1 MKSKKLFILMFICN
15 PFMLFAQ
22 INERFNGESIS
33 EIWQGDNTRFVVS
46 NDRLQLN
53 APREAGQSYLSA
65 PSTAITNAEW
75 KLSLQM
81 NFTPSASNYMKFY
94 LCSDNPVLN
103 DALNGYY
110 LQIGGNSNRQIL
122 LYRQTGKTN
131 KMLGSG
137 EAMRLSMN
145 PVQIEVKVTKDDQ
158 GNWTVWSKKPDE
170 DDFIEEFT
178 CQDATFE
185 SSNYAGIIC
194 IYTLSNSANFSF
206 NSISTSGDAYIDVI
220 PPTLQSFNVWAD
232 SLLLRFSEPIDAE
245 QAVFHFSES
254 LSYQTEWK
262 NRQTDVIFRF
272 DTPLES
278 GKKYTLRLESI
289 PDLSGNILSDS
300 IIPFAL
306 VETIFP
312 KDIIINE
319 VLFNPPVG
327 GIEYVEIYNRSNKV
341 LDLSQLN
348 LARRTSGAIAS
359 AKALGKT
366 GNLIFPGEYRVIT
379 KSKEQV
385 CNFYNCQNEEAFL
398 VLESLP
404 VYGNES
410 GFVVLA
416 DKSNN
421 VIDELNYLSSMH
433 SPFIKDKKGV
443 SLERESFESDNWASA
458 SEDSGFGTPGY
469 ENSQHIHTAT
479 TEVSIKLEN
488 DVCFPYQDKEGH
500 LSILYYFKKGGYI
513 ANVSVF
519 SVNGRLIRKLA
530 ENMSLS
536 TQGTIYWDGKDENGR
551 IVPISPYILLFE
563 AFHPNGDIFRK
574 SLVGVVSK

>member
-22 INERFNGESIS
+22 INERFTGESLS
-33 EIWQGDNTRFVVS
+33 EIWEGNDRFIIS

-53 APREAGQSYLSA
+53 ASGDAAEQNYLSA

-81 NFTPSASNYMKFY
+81 NFNPTSGNYLKFY
-94 LCSDNPVLN
+94 LCSDSPALT

-110 LQIGGNSNRQIL
+110 LQIGGTTDKLISL
-122 LYRQTGKTN
+122 HRQTGKTN
-131 KMLGSG
+131 KKLGNG
-137 EAMRLSMN
+137 EAKRLDMN
-145 PVQIEVKVTKDDQ
+145 LVQIEVKVSKDDN

-170 DDFIEEFT
+170 VDFIEEFT

-185 SSNYAGIIC
+185 SSSYAGIVC
-194 IYTLSNSANFSF
+194 IFTKTNAKNFF
-206 NSISTSGDAYIDVI
+206 FDSISTSGDAYIDMV
-220 PPTLQSFNVWAD
+220 PPALQSFNVWAD
-232 SLLLRFSEPIDAE
+232 SLLLRFSEPIDSE
-245 QAVFHFSES
+245 EAVFRFSES
-254 LSYQTEWK
+254 LLFQTEWRA
-262 NRQTDVIFRF
+262 RQAEVIFRF
-272 DTPLES
+272 NTPLES
-278 GKKYTLRLESI
+278 GEKYMLHWESVS
-289 PDLSGNILSDS
+289 DLSGNLLPDS
-300 IIPFAL
+300 TIPFAL
-306 VETIFP
+306 VEAILP

-319 VLFNPPVG
+319 VLFNPPSDGVD
-327 GIEYVEIYNRSNKV
+327 YVEIYNRSSKA

-348 LARRTSGAIAS
+348 LATRRGEALYAS
-359 AKALGKT
+359 KSLGKT
-366 GNLIFPGEYRVIT
+366 ANLIFPGEYRVLT
-379 KSKEQV
+379 TDKEKV
-385 CNFYNCQNEEAFL
+385 CSFYDCQNEDAFL
-398 VLESLP
+398 ILESLP

-416 DKSNN
+416 DKNNN

-443 SLERESFESDNWASA
+443 SLERESFENDNWASA

-469 ENSQHIHTAT
+469 GNSQHIHTAI
-479 TEVSIKLEN
+479 TEISIKLEN

-519 SVNGRLIRKLA
+519 SVNGRLIRKLG

-551 IVPISPYILLFE
+551 VVPISPYILLFE